1 MNIVRFVEE
10 FPDEKSCKI
19 HLKLAREKN
28 LLKCKRCNCTKH
40 WWLETKWMWQCS
52 SCNFRTSLRS
62 GTIMES
68 SKLSIRKWYL
78 AMAFMT
84 YSKKGI
90 SAKELQR
97 QLSHKYYEPIWL
109 MMHKLRKSMG
119 QRDSIYSLEGMLEFD
134 EAYFETEIDFKKK
147 KNLKRGKGSE
157 RQKNV
162 AIIAES
168 TPLEDLNTGKKSSHV
183 RFYKMTVLA
192 GHKAEDVDE
201 NLKESIEDKAIVFSD
216 KSTSYVNISDY
227 VEVHVTEKSS
237 TETTNTTLK
246 WVHIAI
252 SNAKRTLLGIYHKIK
267 GEYLQ
272 SYLDEFCYKLNRR
285 YFGENLFDRLVI
297 ANINGNWQSNR

>member
-1 MNIVRFVEE
+1 MNIVEFIEE
-10 FPDEKSCKI
+10 FPDELSCKT
-19 HLKLAREKN
+19 HFKKVREKN
-28 LLKCKRCNCTKH
+28 RITCKNCKSQRH
-40 WWLETKWMWQCS
+40 WWLASKWMWQCS

-62 GTIMES
+62 GTIMEK
-68 SKLSIRKWYL
+68 SKLPFRKWYL

-97 QLSHKYYEPIWL
+97 QLSHKYYEPIWY

-134 EAYFETEIDFKKK
+134 EAYFETETSLKDRQ
-147 KNLKRGKGSE
+147 NLKRGKGS
-157 RQKNV
+157 QKQSNV

-168 TPLEDLNTGKKSSHV
+168 TPLEDIKTGKKSKHL
-183 RFYKMTVLA
+183 RYYKMKVLSN
-192 GHKAEDVDE
+192 HKATDIDQTL
-201 NLKESIEDKAIVFSD
+201 NDSIAEKSIVFSD
-216 KSTSYVNISDY
+216 RSTSYVNISDY
-227 VEVHVTEKSS
+227 VEVHITEKST

-272 SYLDEFCYKLNRR
+272 NYLDEFCYKLNRR
-285 YFGENLFDRLVI
+285 YFGENLFDRLVV
-297 ANINGNWQSNR
+297 ANINGNWH